1 MWVIHPETIVFS
13 SKGNQQIYSEDTCIN
28 SLHYLNDVF
37 LGGCHS
43 EGRSLFL
50 ISFSTLLCFLDIF
63 ELIRTA
69 PLPPPAPLP
78 SYLR

>member
-37 LGGCHS
+37 WVGVIQK
-43 EGRSLFL
+43 ED
-50 ISFSTLLCFLDIF
+50 LCFWSAFLLYF
-63 ELIRTA
+63 VF
-69 PLPPPAPLP
+69 
-78 SYLR
+78 